1 MKYFTLTP
9 QQKKD
14 IRDGKTV
21 TLTAKDDGTQYI
33 ITPWIIHHA
42 LEQIASGAGEIV
54 ALPQI
59 VDDGMEEIRIPL

>member
-21 TLTAKDDGTQYI
+21 ILTYQATGTQYV
-33 ITPWIIHHA
+33 ITPYIIHHA
-42 LEQIASGAGEIV
+42 EAQIAAGATEII

-59 VDDGMEEIRIPL
+59 VGNGMEELRLKV